1 MPSIGYYV
9 MRSIVKYQLRPT
21 LSRSVEVQ
29 RKALDAAAKMGKL
42 PPGGTFKKISLGS
55 IPAEWVTTPN
65 VPEGKKSVILYFH
78 GGGFYEGSCETY
90 RTFAGQLSLASG
102 TRVLTVDY
110 RLAPEHKYPAANE
123 DCLGS
128 YRWLL
133 KNGVPS
139 KEIIIGGDSAGGT
152 LTLMTLL
159 SLRDSGD
166 PLPSAAFTLS
176 AVTDYIDFDGE
187 SYVSRAKMDPYKSS
201 VAEVKPDMDRY
212 LDPSKQK
219 ETPSILSPLK
229 QDLRGLPPLLLQVG
243 DHEIL
248 LSDSVRFAERA
259 KKAGVDIT
267 LEIYPNMFHVFQL
280 AFFLMPESK
289 KAIIN
294 IGSFIQK
301 HMNMHYK

>member
-1 MPSIGYYV
+1 MPSIGYYI

-29 RKALDAAAKMGKL
+29 RKALDATVKMGKL
-42 PPGGTFKKISLGS
+42 PPGGTFKKVSLEG
-55 IPAEWVTTPN
+55 IPAEWVTTPD
-65 VPEGKKSVILYFH
+65 VSEGKKSVILYFH

-90 RTFAGQLSLASG
+90 RAFAGQLSLASG

-110 RLAPEHKYPAANE
+110 RLAPENKYPAANE
-123 DCLGS
+123 DCLGA

-133 KNGVPS
+133 KNGVPA
-139 KEIIIGGDSAGGT
+139 KDIIIGGDSAGGT

-159 SLRDSGD
+159 SLRDAGD
-166 PLPSAAFTLS
+166 QLPAAAFTLS

-187 SYVSRAKMDPYKSS
+187 SYASRAKLDPLMSSMDK
-201 VAEVKPDMDRY
+201 VKVNMDRY

-219 ETPSILSPLK
+219 EIPSIFSPLK

-259 KKAGVDIT
+259 KKAGVDTT
-267 LEIYPNMFHVFQL
+267 LEIYPNMFHCFQL
-280 AFFLMPESK
+280 TFFLMPEAK
-289 KAIIN
+289 KAIRN

-301 HMNMHYK
+301 YINIHDK

>member
-9 MRSIVKYQLRPT
+9 MRSIVKYKLRPT

-29 RKALDAAAKMGKL
+29 RKALDATVKMGKL
-42 PPGGTFKKISLGS
+42 PPGGTFKKGSLGG
-55 IPAEWVTTPN
+55 IPAEWVTTPD
-65 VPEGKKSVILYFH
+65 VSEEKKSVILYFH

-90 RTFAGQLSLASG
+90 RAFAGQLSLASG

-110 RLAPEHKYPAANE
+110 RLAPENKYPAANE
-123 DCLGS
+123 DCLGA

-133 KNGVPS
+133 KNGVS
-139 KEIIIGGDSAGGT
+139 AKDIIIGGDSAGGT

-159 SLRDSGD
+159 SLRDAGD
-166 PLPSAAFTLS
+166 QLPAAAFTLS

-187 SYVSRAKMDPYKSS
+187 SYASRAKLDPLMSSMDK
-201 VAEVKPDMDRY
+201 VKVNMDRY

-219 ETPSILSPLK
+219 ETPSIFSPLK

-259 KKAGVDIT
+259 KKAGVDTT
-267 LEIYPNMFHVFQL
+267 LEIYPNMFHCFQL
-280 AFFLMPESK
+280 TFFLMPEAK
-289 KAIIN
+289 KAITN

-301 HMNMHYK
+301 HINIHDK

>member
-1 MPSIGYYV
+1 MPSIGYYI

-29 RKALDAAAKMGKL
+29 RKALDATVKMGKL
-42 PPGGTFKKISLGS
+42 PPGGTFKKVSLGG
-55 IPAEWVTTPN
+55 IPAEWVTTPD
-65 VPEGKKSVILYFH
+65 VSEEKKSVILYFH

-90 RTFAGQLSLASG
+90 RAFAGQLSLASG

-110 RLAPEHKYPAANE
+110 RLAPENKYPAANE
-123 DCLGS
+123 DCLGA

-133 KNGVPS
+133 KNGVS
-139 KEIIIGGDSAGGT
+139 AKDIIIGGDSAGGT

-159 SLRDSGD
+159 SLRDAGD
-166 PLPSAAFTLS
+166 QLPAAAFTLS

-187 SYVSRAKMDPYKSS
+187 SYASRAKLDPLMSSMDK
-201 VAEVKPDMDRY
+201 VKVNMDRY

-219 ETPSILSPLK
+219 EIPSIFSPLK

-259 KKAGVDIT
+259 KKAGVDTT
-267 LEIYPNMFHVFQL
+267 LEIYPSMFHVFQL

-301 HMNMHYK
+301 HMNVHYK

>member
-9 MRSIVKYQLRPT
+9 MRSIVKYKLRPT
-21 LSRSVEVQ
+21 LSQSVEVQ
-29 RKALDAAAKMGKL
+29 RKALDATVKMGKL
-42 PPGGTFKKISLGS
+42 PPGGTIKKVSLGG
-55 IPAEWVTTPN
+55 IPAEWVTTPD
-65 VPEGKKSVILYFH
+65 VSEEKKSVIVYFH

-90 RTFAGQLSLASG
+90 RAFAGQLSLASD

-110 RLAPEHKYPAANE
+110 RLAPENKYPAANE
-123 DCLGS
+123 DCLGA

-133 KNGVPS
+133 KNGVS
-139 KEIIIGGDSAGGT
+139 AKDIIIGGDSAGGT

-159 SLRDSGD
+159 SLRDAGD
-166 PLPSAAFTLS
+166 QLPAAAFTLS

-187 SYVSRAKMDPYKSS
+187 SYASRAKLDPLMSSMDK
-201 VAEVKPDMDRY
+201 VKVNMDRY
-212 LDPSKQK
+212 LDTSKQK
-219 ETPSILSPLK
+219 ETPSIFSPLK

-259 KKAGVDIT
+259 KKAGVDTT
-267 LEIYPNMFHVFQL
+267 LEIYPNMFHCFQL
-280 AFFLMPESK
+280 TFFLMPEAK
-289 KAIIN
+289 KAITN

-301 HMNMHYK
+301 YMNIHDK